1 MLKENF
7 QPFIYTLFIGVMI
20 VYLVNDPPHVV
31 IRHKNLDMMRDDITY
46 IESED
51 TCQLDEG
58 L

>member
-20 VYLVNDPPHVV
+20 VYLVNSPPRVV
-31 IRHKNLDMMRDDITY
+31 IKHKNIDMMRDDITY

-51 TCQLDEG
+51 TCPLE
-58 L
+58 